1 MDKYINIGDLMLY
14 EKMIDVIGN
23 TPIVRLSKM
32 FPNNNIYVKLEKNN
46 LTGSIKDRPC
56 LEMILRAF
64 EEGRIT
70 KGSTI
75 IEPTSGNMGISLSA
89 LANYFDLKSI
99 IVMPL
104 SASLERR
111 KLIKDYGGE
120 LVLVEG
126 GMKECFQKAKEINSN
141 LSNSMILSQFENEN
155 NPIAH
160 YKNTIREIIEDLKE
174 VDVII
179 SGIGSGGTISG
190 IGKYVKE
197 NNLDI
202 EIIGVEPKESPLIT
216 KQVAFPHKIQGIGA
230 NFIPSILNQK
240 VIDKIILVSYEEAYS
255 SSREVLR
262 NEGLLIGISS
272 GAVISAAK
280 SLLEASSY
288 QNKKIV
294 LILPDSGE
302 RYSWD

>member
-32 FPNNNIYVKLEKNN
+32 FPSNNIYVKLEKNN

-89 LANYFDLKSI
+89 LANCFDLKSI

-141 LSNSMILSQFENEN
+141 LPNSIILSQFENKN

-160 YKNTIREIIEDLKE
+160 YKNTIREIIEDLKD

>member
-23 TPIVRLSKM
+23 TPLVKLSKM
-32 FPNNNIYVKLEKNN
+32 FSNNNVYVKLEKNN

-56 LEMILRAF
+56 LEMILKGI
-64 EEGRIT
+64 EEG
-70 KGSTI
+70 TI
-75 IEPTSGNMGISLSA
+75 KKQTTLIEPTSGNIGISISA

-99 IVMPL
+99 IVMPS

-120 LVLVEG
+120 LVLVDG
-126 GMKECFQKAKEINSN
+126 GMKECFQKAKEIN
-141 LSNSMILSQFENEN
+141 LHLKNSVILSQFENKN
-155 NPIAH
+155 NPKAH
-160 YKNTIREIIEDLKE
+160 YKNTIKEIIDDLED
-174 VDVII
+174 VDVIVI
-179 SGIGSGGTISG
+179 GIGSGGTISG
-190 IGKYVKE
+190 IGEYIKE

-230 NFIPSILNQK
+230 NFVPPILNQK
-240 VIDKIILVSYEEAYS
+240 VIDKMVLVSYEEAYS
-255 SSREVLR
+255 SSREVLKK
-262 NEGLLIGISS
+262 EGLLVGISS

-280 SLLEASSY
+280 NLLESSMY
-288 QNKKIV
+288 KNKKIV